1 MLLGTVLLTSSVVKV
16 PYIQTLLERT
26 GELRHPRNF
35 LLPLRH
41 FYLFIKYPRCNPWC
55 GSFRI
60 GSISGANVAL
70 MVFGLS
76 DFHSGSVIS
85 QL

>member
-1 MLLGTVLLTSSVVKV
+1 MLLGTVLLNTSVVKV
-16 PYIQTLLERT
+16 PYIQTLLEKT

-41 FYLFIKYPRCNPWC
+41 FYLVQCKH
-55 GSFRI
+55 FRI
-60 GSISGANVAL
+60 GNISGANVAL
-70 MVFGLS
+70 MVVGLS